1 MNVSPGIIFISPALN
16 KQKPWGCINYPQG
29 SYFVIWN
36 VNPPTILNVFFLLDN
51 RYRISL
57 YLFLFHWNLRI
68 SIPQSY
74 ATIDLMIGRNT

>member
-1 MNVSPGIIFISPALN
+1 MNVSPRIIFISPRLN

-36 VNPPTILNVFFLLDN
+36 VNPTTILNIFCLLDN
-51 RYRISL
+51 SYRTVFH
-57 YLFLFHWNLRI
+57 LFLFHRNLRI

-74 ATIDLMIGRNT
+74 ATIDFMIGRNT

>member
-1 MNVSPGIIFISPALN
+1 MNVSPGIIFISPGLN

-29 SYFVIWN
+29 SYFV
-36 VNPPTILNVFFLLDN
+36 ILNVFFLLDN

>member
-1 MNVSPGIIFISPALN
+1 MNVSPRIIFISPRLN

-36 VNPPTILNVFFLLDN
+36 VNPTTILNIFLLDN
-51 RYRISL
+51 CYRISFH
-57 YLFLFHWNLRI
+57 LFLFHRNLRI

-74 ATIDLMIGRNT
+74 ATIDFMIGRNT